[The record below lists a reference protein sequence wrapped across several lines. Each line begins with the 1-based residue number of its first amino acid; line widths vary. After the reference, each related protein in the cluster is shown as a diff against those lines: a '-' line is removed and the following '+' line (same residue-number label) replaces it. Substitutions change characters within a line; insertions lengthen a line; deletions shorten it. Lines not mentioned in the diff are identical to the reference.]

1 MVFMQTVFISNNEG
15 EPAFMPQEQSNQSYS
30 NGKIKRVGH
39 RMTAGREAILGILSQ
54 STGHL
59 SAEDIYIK
67 VHAKKPSIGLTT
79 IYRTLELLV
88 NIGMVAK
95 FDFGDGRAR
104 FELLQGPKCVK
115 YHHHIVC
122 TGCSR
127 IIEYSDFI
135 SEELAILETIQQK
148 LSKKYDFLI
157 TNHLVQYC
165 GLCAKCLAAKRGSEQ
180 VIG

>member
-1 MVFMQTVFISNNEG
+1 
-15 EPAFMPQEQSNQSYS
+15 
-30 NGKIKRVGH
+30 
-39 RMTAGREAILGILSQ
+39 MTASREAILNILAQ
-54 STGHL
+54 SAEHL

-79 IYRTLELLV
+79 VYRTLELLV

-115 YHHHIVC
+115 YHHHLVC

-135 SEELAILETIQQK
+135 NEELANLEIIQEK

-165 GLCAKCLAAKRGSEQ
+165 GLCSKCLAEKGGSEQ
-180 VIG
+180 MTG

>member
-1 MVFMQTVFISNNEG
+1 MSQD
-15 EPAFMPQEQSNQSYS
+15 QSNQPNS

-39 RMTAGREAILGILSQ
+39 RMTAGREAILNILSQ
-54 STGHL
+54 STEHL

-67 VHAKKPSIGLTT
+67 VHAEKPSIGLTT
-79 IYRTLELLV
+79 VYRTLELLV

-115 YHHHIVC
+115 YHHHLVC

-135 SEELAILETIQQK
+135 NEELATLEMIQNK
-148 LSKKYDFLI
+148 LSKQYDFLI

-165 GLCAKCLAAKRGSEQ
+165 GLCAKCVAEKRGSEQ
-180 VIG
+180 LTG

>member
-1 MVFMQTVFISNNEG
+1 
-15 EPAFMPQEQSNQSYS
+15 MPQNKIHITDGH
-30 NGKIKRVGH
+30 GKIRRVGY
-39 RMTAGREAILGILSQ
+39 RMTAGREAILNIMAQ
-54 STGHL
+54 SSEHL

-67 VHAKKPSIGLTT
+67 VHAQKPSIGLTT
-79 IYRTLELLV
+79 VYRTLELLV

-115 YHHHIVC
+115 YHHHLVC

-135 SEELAILETIQQK
+135 SEEISILESIQAK
-148 LSKKYDFLI
+148 LSKRYNFVI
-157 TNHLVQYC
+157 TNHLVQYF
-165 GLCAKCLAAKRGSEQ
+165 GLCAKCCREKKSNTEQ
-180 VIG
+180 MTDDQRVMA

>member
-1 MVFMQTVFISNNEG
+1 MPEDKSNITAG
-15 EPAFMPQEQSNQSYS
+15 P
-30 NGKIKRVGH
+30 GKIRRIGY
-39 RMTAGREAILGILSQ
+39 RMTAGREAILNILAQASE
-54 STGHL
+54 HL

-67 VHAKKPSIGLTT
+67 VHEQKPSIGLTT
-79 IYRTLELLV
+79 VYRTLELLV

-115 YHHHIVC
+115 YHHHLVC

-135 SEELAILETIQQK
+135 NEEISILESIQAK
-148 LSKKYDFLI
+148 LSKKYNFVI

-165 GLCAKCLAAKRGSEQ
+165 GLCAKCCAEKNGAVEKTVEGHK
-180 VIG
+180 VPA